1 VTGSPARTAG
11 GSVDPGPA
19 RPVIAH
25 LGMGNFHRAHQ
36 ALYTLDAP
44 GRPWAIVGVTRSNEG
59 LVRSLGTQGHGYTV
73 LTVDDDSTTARW
85 ADVHRTSLVARR
97 QPDDVVGLLADPDT
111 RVVTLT
117 VTEKGYTF
125 RPADLRLDLDDP
137 DLRAD
142 LTGATAPRT
151 TIGQLAAGLTDRARS
166 HGTPISLV
174 SCDNIAGNGPLL
186 GRLLREFAAERPG
199 ADGSLLT
206 AYLDTSVSTPASM
219 VDRIVPAT
227 TAEHVALAGRLGYRD
242 AVPVPAEPFSMWV
255 LQDDFR
261 AGRPAWGD
269 AGVILTDD
277 VDAWFLVKS
286 SIVNGVHSLL
296 AYTGLLLGHAGI
308 ADVVT
313 DPRVRP
319 LAVRL
324 ADEYAPCLDVPD
336 RLDLDDYRTR
346 VLRRFANRALRHTTA
361 QVGSDGSRKLAQ
373 RVHHAVRW
381 HDEHGSVPHVLAFVV
396 AAWLVCTTRPDLVG
410 DLMVRR
416 AGEVAGPGELVKT
429 VLLEDRVIGGELERH
444 PEFVD
449 RVADLVTTM
458 LDRGVRAALEELA
471 DPHTRHQETA

>member
-1 VTGSPARTAG
+1 
-11 GSVDPGPA
+11 
-19 RPVIAH
+19 
-25 LGMGNFHRAHQ
+25 
-36 ALYTLDAP
+36 
-44 GRPWAIVGVTRSNEG
+44 
-59 LVRSLGTQGHGYTV
+59 
-73 LTVDDDSTTARW
+73 
-85 ADVHRTSLVARR
+85 
-97 QPDDVVGLLADPDT
+97 
-111 RVVTLT
+111 
-117 VTEKGYTF
+117 
-125 RPADLRLDLDDP
+125 
-137 DLRAD
+137 
-142 LTGATAPRT
+142 
-151 TIGQLAAGLTDRARS
+151 
-166 HGTPISLV
+166 
-174 SCDNIAGNGPLL
+174 
-186 GRLLREFAAERPG
+186 
-199 ADGSLLT
+199 
-206 AYLDTSVSTPASM
+206 
-219 VDRIVPAT
+219 
-227 TAEHVALAGRLGYRD
+227 
-242 AVPVPAEPFSMWV
+242 VPVPAEPFSMWV

-396 AAWLVCTTRPDLVG
+396 AAWLVCTTRPDLVAADIALPSEPAG